1 MERTKVRSSNLA
13 SIGYDVDSHILEVE
27 FKTRTVYQYF
37 NVPESVFVAFMN
49 AQSHGRFL
57 NEYIVDNYRYQQ
69 IR

>member
-13 SIGYDVDSHILEVE
+13 SIGYDAESHILEVE

-49 AQSHGRFL
+49 AQSHGKFL
-57 NEYIVDNYRYQQ
+57 NEYIIDNFRYHQ